1 MKFRRL
7 DSPRQFVAKPR
18 LNAVEAAYKGNRI
31 ALGGSQRGLV
41 VERDECAVLLCEAA
55 RQSGFSRLP
64 RTANCDDS
72 SVTQSGAN
80 LGLGNA

>member
-1 MKFRRL
+1 MHL
-7 DSPRQFVAKPR
+7 INNCAI
-18 LNAVEAAYKGNRI
+18 EAAYKGDRI
-31 ALGGSQRGLV
+31 AFGGSQCGLV
-41 VERDECAVLLCEAA
+41 VERDVFAAQLGEAA

-72 SVTQSGAN
+72 SVTQRGAD